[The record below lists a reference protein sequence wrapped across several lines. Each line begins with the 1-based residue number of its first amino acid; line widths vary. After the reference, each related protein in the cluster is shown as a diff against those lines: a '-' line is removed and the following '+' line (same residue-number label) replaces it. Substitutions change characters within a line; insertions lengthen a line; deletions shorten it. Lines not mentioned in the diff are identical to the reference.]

1 MPNEDVSCNTLFKD
15 LRPECSKGS
24 INTVRLVYRFEV
36 EQCEIHELQQLG
48 ATPCTS
54 IPCTSTLCLTS
65 LYIVNLPGLPPP
77 NGVQAIKNRGVG
89 MAWEQG

>member
-15 LRPECSKGS
+15 LRPECSKDS
-24 INTVRLVYRFEV
+24 INTVRLEYRFEV
-36 EQCEIHELQQLG
+36 EQCEIREPQQLG

-54 IPCTSTLCLTS
+54 TLCLTS
-65 LYIVNLPGLPPP
+65 SYIVNLPGLPPP